1 MNINMGLLQWMI
13 NFLIKQISGGTVKN
27 EIISNKELAEELHK
41 PIIRKFKKIKVHSS
55 FIDNRR
61 FSKFVYYE
69 LDTWSEDLNTGSTL
83 DTCLFGTVKMH
94 FLLHCYVYCFSNNR
108 YEWIKNFMW
117 CINIK
122 KSWFCSKAL
131 LNFFVFLCFVF

>member
-55 FIDNRR
+55 FIDNRW
-61 FSKFVYYE
+61 FSNFIYYE
-69 LDTWSEDLNTGSTL
+69 LDIWSEDLNTGSTL
-83 DTCLFGTVKMH
+83 DTCLFGTVKQ
-94 FLLHCYVYCFSNNR
+94 
-108 YEWIKNFMW
+108 
-117 CINIK
+117 INTTIVTT
-122 KSWFCSKAL
+122 A
-131 LNFFVFLCFVF
+131 